1 MVPAVLVMRP
11 VCVRVRVFSGRV
23 DCGRLVS
30 GCEWKRKGRPDAWPG
45 LLSVSKM
52 CATPKSTICG

>member
-30 GCEWKRKGRPDAWPG
+30 ACEQRREKRPDAWPG

-52 CATPKSTICG
+52 CATPKSTICC